1 MDIYIDFYDVMVFV
15 HVALLVYWLGP
26 DFGVY
31 VASDYVSRKNTPVEE
46 RVRFLTAIIRMAQLS
61 RNCLILLLGVGLWL
75 AAELGGLT
83 LSGLPL
89 YASLIAV
96 ALWFGISVYMYPIQG
111 TPLGRRLN
119 QIDQWIRYGLIVLL
133 PLIALLSFFGQGPFV
148 FNWVALKV
156 LLFALLLIN
165 SIQQRAV
172 AVHWRGALAQM
183 KEDPESP
190 EAQAVFDRTLPR
202 ARINAYLTWTITL
215 AIAFLGV
222 TKAL

>member
-1 MDIYIDFYDVMVFV
+1 MDLYNTMVFL

-31 VASDYVSRKNTPVEE
+31 VASDYVSRKGTPVEE
-46 RVRFLTAIIRMAQLS
+46 RVRFLTAIIRMAQVS
-61 RNCLILLLGVGLWL
+61 RNCLILLFGVGLWL
-75 AAELGGLT
+75 AADLGASTLT
-83 LSGLPL
+83 GLPL
-89 YASLIAV
+89 YASLAAV
-96 ALWFGISVYMYPIQG
+96 VLWFALSVYMYPIQG
-111 TPLGRRLN
+111 TALGRTLN

-133 PLIALLSFFGQGPFV
+133 PLIAVLSFMGQGPFE

-172 AVHWRGALAQM
+172 AVHWKGALAQM
-183 KEDPESP
+183 KDDPNSA

-202 ARINAYLTWTITL
+202 ARLNAYLTWTITL
-215 AIAFLGV
+215 SIAFLGV
-222 TKAL
+222 TKPF